1 MPGWFVIVPYY
12 ANGDNDSPHRY
23 LWRNPY
29 WLSCGYVAR
38 STGDGDAAGGPA
50 ILWGEPAI
58 LAYDPDATKHGIG
71 YPDLVLRNSTA
82 MSGLPA
88 PQRDSAPDS
97 SLASG
102 AAASATEFLFAETN
116 KLFARLHKW
125 DAAKLLFGTTGD
137 EAGLCTQPLLSSQ
150 PKGGLVAHVRGPL
163 NGSVVHL
170 KQPAFPSA
178 FTSVG
183 QGLTIDVSVSV
194 ANASKD
200 LPPEI
205 ILLEC
210 NGDMEHGHYSSGP
223 AHATGSSGW
232 LRAEMRWASAFAG
245 QICINSSVVLSSNE
259 TASGDERML
268 SIIAGCSD
276 VVPAIGGQLHASV
289 VLDGASRVLH
299 FVANGAL
306 SDGGNKSTTGFVE
319 LPANATRLGPAPE
332 DVQTGGTQLSSPGQS
347 GEHDA
352 PPVPMCTS
360 GKTHGSDLGR
370 LRLPADSGPI
380 LTELFIYDKVLSV
393 PQLVS
398 AHQSR
403 GLPSTGW

>member
-29 WLSCGYVAR
+29 WLACGYVPR
-38 STGDGDAAGGPA
+38 STSDGSAAGPT
-50 ILWGEPAI
+50 ILWGEPAV

-71 YPDLVLRNSTA
+71 YPDLVLRNNTA
-82 MSGLPA
+82 VSGQPA
-88 PQRDSAPDS
+88 PQWDSASAP

-102 AAASATEFLFAETN
+102 AADSSTEFLFAETN
-116 KLFARLHKW
+116 KLYARLHKW
-125 DAAKLLFGTTGD
+125 NAAKLFFGTTGE

-150 PKGGLVAHVRGPL
+150 PEEGLVAHVRGPR
-163 NGSVVHL
+163 NGSAVHL

-194 ANASKD
+194 ANESKD
-200 LPPEI
+200 LPMEI

-210 NGDMEHGHYSSGP
+210 NGGMEHGLDASRP
-223 AHATGSSGW
+223 AQATGSTFGW
-232 LRAEMRWASAFAG
+232 LRAEIRWASAFAG
-245 QICINSSVVLSSNE
+245 QICINSSVILSGNE
-259 TASGDERML
+259 TSSGDERL
-268 SIIAGCSD
+268 SIISGCSD

-319 LPANATRLGPAPE
+319 LPANATRLGPAPA
-332 DVQTGGTQLSSPGQS
+332 DVQTGGTQRSLPGQS
-347 GEHDA
+347 GEHGA

-360 GKTHGSDLGR
+360 GKTHGSDPRRVGL
-370 LRLPADSGPI
+370 LADSSPI
-380 LTELFIYDKVLSV
+380 LTELFIYDKALSV